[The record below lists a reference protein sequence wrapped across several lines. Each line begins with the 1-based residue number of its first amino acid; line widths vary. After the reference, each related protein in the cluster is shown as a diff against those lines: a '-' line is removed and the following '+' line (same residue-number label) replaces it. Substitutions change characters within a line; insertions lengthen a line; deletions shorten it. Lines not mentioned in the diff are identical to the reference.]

1 MSPILFRRS
10 HQQRG
15 VALFVGLVFLVVLSL
30 ISIIAMKGTLL
41 ETRMSTSSAR
51 HEQAFETSET
61 LRTLPVSLFDEHVFE
76 RGWPTELGGALPDA
90 DFNYQSDL
98 TSGMLDKVN
107 SALQNDCS
115 GTKTLLYGQLQ
126 SSCGALVAE
135 TLYDPST
142 WHPDMKISICDVS
155 SDGCTGNVSAV
166 VSVVPD
172 GQILS
177 EGAGGAQAAGYRGL
191 GVGSAGGGGSMY
203 FEIKSVG
210 SASSNGTSITHSQ
223 YRQSIRN

>member
-1 MSPILFRRS
+1 MSPQLFRRS
-10 HQQRG
+10 HHQRG

-30 ISIIAMKGTLL
+30 IAIIAMKGTLL

-76 RGWPTELGGALPDA
+76 RGWPTELGGSLPDA

-98 TSGMLDKVN
+98 TSGMLTTVN

-115 GTKTLLYGQLQ
+115 GEKTLLYGQLQ

-155 SDGCTGNVSAV
+155 SNGCASNVSAV

-210 SASSNGTSITHSQ
+210 SASSNGVAVTHSQ